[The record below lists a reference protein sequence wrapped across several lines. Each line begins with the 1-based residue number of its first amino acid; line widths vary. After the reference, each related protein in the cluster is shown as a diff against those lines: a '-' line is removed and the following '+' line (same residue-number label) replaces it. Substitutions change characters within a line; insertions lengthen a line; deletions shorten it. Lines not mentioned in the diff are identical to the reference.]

1 MFAPVSIDLAGGFA
15 IPAPPDIAFEF
26 FSPLG
31 EKAWV
36 PGWDPELLHPPGV
49 SWASGLI
56 FRTQEERGEAVWV
69 VTKLDRERH
78 DVEYVRVEAGRYVA
92 QVRVRCRAQDAAHT
106 EVSVTYTFV
115 GLSDIGNRDIA
126 AMSQAA
132 YDEKMARWQKWIS
145 ECV

>member
-1 MFAPVSIDLAGGFA
+1 MFAPASIDLTGSFP
-15 IPAPPDIAFEF
+15 IPAPVDTAFEF

-49 SWASGLI
+49 SWARGLI

-69 VTKLDRERH
+69 VTGLDRERH
-78 DVEYVRVEAGRYVA
+78 EVEYVRVEAGRYVA
-92 QVRVRCRAQDAAHT
+92 RVRVRCQAWDATHT
-106 EVSVTYTFV
+106 DASVTYTFV
-115 GLSDIGNRDIA
+115 GLSDTGNRDIA

-132 YDEKMARWQKWIS
+132 FDEKMARWRSWIS